1 MSSSGSASV
10 IRGAASMVV
19 QRPLCAVFDFAG
31 HRFFENYT
39 RWSPQVV
46 EFEPFAQGSPK
57 AGMRARQTT
66 LDRGVRTVSTFEI
79 ASFVPPRSIRL
90 EGVSEPFVARYD
102 FEKQSGDSTLVSFS
116 IEVKER
122 RLFMRPF
129 RQFLRESLDEG
140 ALRTVEN
147 LKRALERDHA
157 AAQTPEPLARFIY
170 VTSLD
175 LQEPLRKIEAFSDL
189 LENALASSNKSDM
202 AYAQEAVRGYAATAR
217 KLVDDLLLYSD
228 AVMGG
233 QRLETL
239 DLQGEIASILQ
250 ELDGALTETGSEV
263 SVRLPAVRFEADRSQ
278 FACLVRNI
286 LTNAIKYRKA
296 GEAARIRIFGAVE
309 DATLRLEIADS
320 GVGFEE
326 AFAQAVF
333 EPFRPAANRTEYPGT
348 GIELAICK
356 SIADRHGWGIDVKTR
371 PGEGAAFHFAIPIV
385 GEELSLAANESTH
398 AQ

>member
-1 MSSSGSASV
+1 MSSSGSAGV

-278 FACLVRNI
+278 FACLVRN
-286 LTNAIKYRKA
+286 
-296 GEAARIRIFGAVE
+296 AVE